1 MLNLY
6 LNEPQK
12 FEIESKNIKL
22 LMYNMPLIEGTER
35 IRLNYYKYLF
45 ANYTIFL
52 NENQKNYILKKI
64 NHLEQNEIKQIN
76 IFKKK
81 YENVKSGIKLFEEII
96 PEKYFSEV
104 KLDEYTFN
112 LKIFVFLLYLT
123 KISYRLSDNESIFLL

>member
-1 MLNLY
+1 
-6 LNEPQK
+6 
-12 FEIESKNIKL
+12 
-22 LMYNMPLIEGTER
+22 MYNMPLIEGTER
-35 IRLNYYKYLF
+35 IRLNYYIHFF
-45 ANYTIFL
+45 ANYEVFL